1 MDVFYGYTFGTAGWL
16 TLQAV
21 PLIASPTIIAA
32 MLSPQ
37 VRDATSFTLITLGIM
52 TVLLTGSVPLSSR
65 LSSPAGG
72 ATTDPDDPKAPY
84 ALPTLTVTTLYHS
97 AAAFYMYGMWTET
110 GVSSF
115 AFGVTG
121 STTLAAVGIW
131 CILFASS
138 DGRIS
143 RKTGAD
149 KRTSGWP
156 FKNAEAD
163 KRKKGKKS
171 I

>member
-1 MDVFYGYTFGTAGWL
+1 M
-16 TLQAV
+16 
-21 PLIASPTIIAA
+21 
-32 MLSPQ
+32 
-37 VRDATSFTLITLGIM
+37 
-52 TVLLTGSVPLSSR
+52 
-65 LSSPAGG
+65 
-72 ATTDPDDPKAPY
+72 
-84 ALPTLTVTTLYHS
+84 TTLYHS